1 LYLLDDSSVV
11 MALPRP
17 SKPQKHD
24 RPAKPEKH
32 DSDPYARLLNTKV
45 EALLSNG
52 SKLSGVLVEVSPYA
66 IMLENVDGVFVVNK
80 AYLIQVARLR

>member
-1 LYLLDDSSVV
+1 MSI
-11 MALPRP
+11 P
-17 SKPQKHD
+17 K
-24 RPAKPEKH
+24 PAKPMKPVKDSKPKT

-52 SKLSGVLVEVSPYA
+52 SKISGVLVEVSPYS
-66 IMLENVDGVFVVNK
+66 IMLENVDGTFVINK

>member
-1 LYLLDDSSVV
+1 MMSLAKS
-11 MALPRP
+11 M
-17 SKPQKHD
+17 KPPKHD
-24 RPAKPEKH
+24 RPSKQVKT

-66 IMLENVDGVFVVNK
+66 IMLENVEGVFVINK
-80 AYLIQVARLR
+80 AYLVQVARLR

>member
-1 LYLLDDSSVV
+1 MMSL
-11 MALPRP
+11 A
-17 SKPQKHD
+17 KPMKPVKHD
-24 RPAKPEKH
+24 KSAKQAKT

-66 IMLENVDGVFVVNK
+66 IMLENVDGVFVINK
-80 AYLIQVARLR
+80 AYLVQVARLR

>member
-1 LYLLDDSSVV
+1 MMSFT
-11 MALPRP
+11 
-17 SKPQKHD
+17 KPAKPMKPPKRD
-24 RPAKPEKH
+24 KPAKPEKH

-52 SKLSGVLVEVSPYA
+52 SKISGVLIEVSPYA
-66 IMLENVDGVFVVNK
+66 IMIENIDGTFVINK

>member
-1 LYLLDDSSVV
+1 MSVPKPV
-11 MALPRP
+11 KPMKPVKD
-17 SKPQKHD
+17 SKPKT
-24 RPAKPEKH
+24 

-52 SKLSGVLVEVSPYA
+52 SKISGVLIEVSPYA
-66 IMLENVDGVFVVNK
+66 IMIENVDGTFVINK

>member
-1 LYLLDDSSVV
+1 MMSFTKSAKPMKPVKD
-11 MALPRP
+11 
-17 SKPQKHD
+17 SKPKT
-24 RPAKPEKH
+24 

-66 IMLENVDGVFVVNK
+66 IMLENVEGVFVINK

>member
-1 LYLLDDSSVV
+1 

-52 SKLSGVLVEVSPYA
+52 SKVSGVLVEVSPYA
-66 IMLENVDGVFVVNK
+66 IMLENVEGVFVINK
-80 AYLIQVARLR
+80 AYLVSVARLR

>member
-1 LYLLDDSSVV
+1 MSIPKPVKPMKPVKD
-11 MALPRP
+11 
-17 SKPQKHD
+17 SKPKT
-24 RPAKPEKH
+24 

-52 SKLSGVLVEVSPYA
+52 SRISGVLVEVSPYA
-66 IMLENVDGVFVVNK
+66 IMLENVDGTFVINK

>member
-1 LYLLDDSSVV
+1 
-11 MALPRP
+11 MMTLPRP

-52 SKLSGVLVEVSPYA
+52 SKLSGVLIEVSPYA
-66 IMLENVDGVFVVNK
+66 IMLENVDGVFVINK

>member
-1 LYLLDDSSVV
+1 MSFT
-11 MALPRP
+11 
-17 SKPQKHD
+17 KPPKRD
-24 RPAKPEKH
+24 KPAKHEKH
-32 DSDPYARLLNTKV
+32 DSDPYARLLNSKV

-66 IMLENVDGVFVVNK
+66 IMLENVEGVFVINK

>member
-1 LYLLDDSSVV
+1 
-11 MALPRP
+11 MMTLPRP

-24 RPAKPEKH
+24 RPAKQAKT

-66 IMLENVDGVFVVNK
+66 IMLENVDGTFVINK
-80 AYLIQVARLR
+80 AYLIQVARIR

>member
-1 LYLLDDSSVV
+1 
-11 MALPRP
+11 M
-17 SKPQKHD
+17 KPVKHD

-66 IMLENVDGVFVVNK
+66 IMLENVEGVFVVNK

>member
-1 LYLLDDSSVV
+1 MGL
-11 MALPRP
+11 A
-17 SKPQKHD
+17 KPAKPMKPAKHD

-52 SKLSGVLVEVSPYA
+52 SKISGVLIEVSPYA
-66 IMLENVDGVFVVNK
+66 IMIENIDGTFVINK

>member
-1 LYLLDDSSVV
+1 MMSL
-11 MALPRP
+11 A
-17 SKPQKHD
+17 KPMKPVKHD

-66 IMLENVDGVFVVNK
+66 IMLENVDGVFVINK
-80 AYLIQVARLR
+80 AYLVQVARLR

>member
-1 LYLLDDSSVV
+1 M

-24 RPAKPEKH
+24 KPAKQVKT

-66 IMLENVDGVFVVNK
+66 IMLENVDGVFVINK
-80 AYLIQVARLR
+80 AYLIQVAKLR

>member
-1 LYLLDDSSVV
+1 MSIPKPVKPMKPVKD
-11 MALPRP
+11 
-17 SKPQKHD
+17 SKPKT
-24 RPAKPEKH
+24 

-52 SKLSGVLVEVSPYA
+52 SKISGVLVEVSPYA
-66 IMLENVDGVFVVNK
+66 IMLENVDGTFVINK